1 MPPGVRFPDLAS
13 WLEWQQHFHPK
24 AIDPGLERVS
34 RVLARTGW
42 SAPRG
47 PVITIGGTNGKGSCL
62 AIAESILLAAGYRV
76 GSFTSPHLVDYRER
90 ICLNGRLV
98 SEQSL
103 IVAFERIADALAP
116 DSLSYFEF
124 NALAALLV
132 FESFAP
138 DVMLLE
144 VGMGGRLDAV
154 NIVDPDVAVVTSIA
168 VDHQQWLG
176 ADIESIA
183 FEKAGIFRPD
193 RAAIYGS
200 KSAPQTILREARRVG
215 ARLRLRGRDFDAIDN
230 GDATW
235 KFRHCRVNFE
245 RLPVPGIP
253 GSAQTGNA
261 ATALASLL
269 ELSES
274 LPLERTAIEAG
285 LRSAS
290 LPGRFQI
297 VTDGRGFEWVLDV
310 AHNPDAARVLAESL
324 VAHPITGRTIGLCG
338 FLADKDFDSVLQAL
352 SGSVDEW
359 IAAATDGD
367 RALND
372 VELVQRAAT
381 AGIPMK
387 AGGTVKQ
394 AMARAASQAAAG
406 DRVVVLG
413 SFHTVGPAL
422 QWLSSRGLI
431 IRRQWTKN

>member
-1 MPPGVRFPDLAS
+1 MGSGVRFPSLAD

-24 AIDPGLERVS
+24 AIDPGLGRVS

-42 SAPRG
+42 TEPRG

-90 ICLNGRLV
+90 ICLNGLKV

-103 IVAFERIADALAP
+103 IVAFERIADALAT

-138 DVMLLE
+138 DVILLE

-154 NIVDPDVAVVTSIA
+154 NIVNPAVAVVTSIA

-193 RAAIYGS
+193 RPAIYGS
-200 KSAPQTILREARRVG
+200 TPAPQTILREARRVG

-230 GDATW
+230 DDATW
-235 KFRHCRVNFE
+235 NLEYRGGRIE
-245 RLPVPGIP
+245 GLPVPGIR
-253 GSAQTGNA
+253 GAVQTGNA
-261 ATALASLL
+261 ATALAALM
-269 ELSES
+269 ELSGS
-274 LPLERTAIEAG
+274 LPLKRPAIEAG

-297 VTDGRGFEWVLDV
+297 VPDERGFEWVLDV
-310 AHNPDAARVLAESL
+310 AHNPDAAQAMAESL
-324 VAHPITGRTIGLCG
+324 SAQPVAGRTIGLCG
-338 FLADKDFDSVLQAL
+338 FLADKDPVRVLQVL
-352 SGSVDEW
+352 SGCVDEW
-359 IAAATDGD
+359 VAAATDGD

-372 VELVQRAAT
+372 RELVERAAT
-381 AGIPMK
+381 VDIPMT
-387 AGGTVKQ
+387 AGGTVNQ
-394 AMARAASQAAAG
+394 ALARAARRAAVG
-406 DRVVVLG
+406 DRVVVFG
-413 SFHTVGPAL
+413 SFHVVGPAL
-422 QWLSSRGLI
+422 QWLSSQGLI
-431 IRRQWTKN
+431 IRR